1 MTIETANGNQRERFL
16 LTLFPAAI
24 VLAIYSVVF
33 ALPLQRTKATLEA
46 EYVQLNATSVSNES
60 AELAS
65 ELLASEREGLDRLK
79 KKVADSRQQIREQSQ
94 SWRSR
99 ASRLETLEKI
109 SELMRDHNLT
119 IVSQGS
125 EEIATLTN
133 YLRNLFQIVDRQFP
147 DDPVQFWQVKVQG
160 TYFEVSNFLH
170 AVSSSAKQIIPIGIT
185 MVSDPSGGT
194 RKNWT
199 ISFAI

>member
-1 MTIETANGNQRERFL
+1 MAIESVSGNQRERFL

-33 ALPLQRTKATLEA
+33 AVPLQRTKNGLEA
-46 EYVQLNATSVSNES
+46 EYVQINATSISNES
-60 AELAS
+60 ADLAG
-65 ELLASEREGLDRLK
+65 ELLADERKSLERLK
-79 KKVADSRQQIREQSQ
+79 KKVADSKQQIRELSQ

-119 IVSQGS
+119 IVSQSS
-125 EEIATLTN
+125 EEIATLTV
-133 YLRNLFQIVDRQFP
+133 YLRNLFQIMDRQSG

-160 TYFEVSNFLH
+160 TYFEVSDFLDS
-170 AVSSSAKQIIPIGIT
+170 VELNAKQIVPIGIT
-185 MVSDPSGGT
+185 MVSDTAGGT